1 MQDCNHVN
9 TPVNNALKFLIATE
23 KDECIDQSA
32 IGSLMYLSVSTRP
45 DIAYAVCNL
54 ARFSSEPTKEHWT
67 TLKHVLCYL
76 KGTPNYGI
84 LYSQKDTVEC
94 VGFSDTDWTGDIN
107 NRKSTSG
114 YIFQLTGAAVTWR
127 SKR

>member
-1 MQDCNHVN
+1 MQDCNTVN
-9 TPVNNALKFLIATE
+9 TPVDTASKFFIATE

-45 DIAYAVCNL
+45 DIAYVVCNL

-67 TLKHVLCYL
+67 TLKHVLHYL

-94 VGFSDTDWTGDIN
+94 VGFSDTDWAEDIN
-107 NRKSTSG
+107 NRKSRLRILNEWSG
-114 YIFQLTGAAVTWR
+114 SYLEE
-127 SKR
+127 